1 MLFWRRKHPIADQE
15 LSAYVDGQL
24 SPDARGR
31 LEQHIESCAA
41 CRETVDEL
49 RALRSALQA
58 LPREDAPRSFALREA
73 DVRPQAPQPAG
84 MLTRATPLLSG
95 VTAAAFIAFGV
106 LVGIDSGAL
115 DGGAGRGADDSA
127 ALISEEAADGDTQ
140 DLTDAAAP
148 EESEDEDTLDNKGL
162 SEDEIAALEMTVDAE
177 RATETR
183 PDTGTGGSEVDDE
196 APVAPKSTPC
206 PTCFDNELDTFIAP
220 QPTMYCPPG
229 EDCPEDTRFIPV
241 EAAPNTTASTSPTP
255 VENLEAITDAEA
267 GKEAPILADAEADGL
282 SSLRIAEIAVAA
294 VGLVAAGSLGL
305 AWWRRRA

>member
-24 SPDARGR
+24 SPDARAR
-31 LEQHIESCAA
+31 VEQHIESCAA

-127 ALISEEAADGDTQ
+127 ALISEEAADGDTSG
-140 DLTDAAAP
+140 LTDATAP
-148 EESEDEDTLDNKGL
+148 EEKGL
-162 SEDEIAALEMTVDAE
+162 DAFTMDGNAE

-206 PTCFDNELDTFIAP
+206 PNCLQVAHPPGSPPAP
-220 QPTMYCPPG
+220 TPVCPPG

-294 VGLVAAGSLGL
+294 VGLVAASSLGL